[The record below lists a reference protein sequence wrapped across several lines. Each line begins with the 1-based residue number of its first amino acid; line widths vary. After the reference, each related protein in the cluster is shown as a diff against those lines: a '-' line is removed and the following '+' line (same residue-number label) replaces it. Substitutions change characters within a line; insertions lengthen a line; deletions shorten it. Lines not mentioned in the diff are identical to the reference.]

1 MWQSESIRR
10 AWDMGG
16 LTSRRPWLLQ
26 GPVYTD
32 PHYKAQNYTEVAHF
46 EKRRELMTP
55 RTWDP

>member
-1 MWQSESIRR
+1 
-10 AWDMGG
+10 MGG

-55 RTWDP
+55 RAWDP